1 MNADGIIEIPGLI
14 MLIACILRCTQ
25 YVIQSQSK
33 KSHCFWLASVLVFFT
48 VIRRELNYLPELFIS
63 SDFSILNHS
72 YDWWEDAILLVV
84 YLLIIG
90 LLAYA
95 WRYLWAVLKSVPVS
109 LYLIVVALAILEYM
123 GENAMI
129 IPESIGE
136 IVEEVAETGV
146 YAIALVYLWR
156 FKSIDF
162 ERDLSYRLHALRY
175 ANHKEYQ
182 Q

>member
-1 MNADGIIEIPGLI
+1 MTTDGIIEIPGLI

-33 KSHCFWLASVLVFFT
+33 QSYYFWLASVLIFFA

-63 SDFSILNHS
+63 SDFSLLNRS
-72 YDWWEDAILLVV
+72 YDWWEDAVLLVV

-90 LLAYA
+90 LLAYT

-123 GENAMI
+123 GENAII
-129 IPESIGE
+129 IPENIGE
-136 IVEEVAETGV
+136 IVEEIAETGV
-146 YAIALVYLWR
+146 YAVALVYLWR
-156 FKSIDF
+156 FKIIDF
-162 ERDLSYRLHALRY
+162 ERYLS
-175 ANHKEYQ
+175 HKLYSPCKT
-182 Q
+182 

>member
-1 MNADGIIEIPGLI
+1 MTTDGIIEIPGLI

-33 KSHCFWLASVLVFFT
+33 QSYYFWLASVLIFFA

-63 SDFSILNHS
+63 SDFSLLNRS
-72 YDWWEDAILLVV
+72 YDWWEDAVLLVV

-90 LLAYA
+90 LLAYT

-123 GENAMI
+123 GENAII
-129 IPESIGE
+129 IPENIGE
-136 IVEEVAETGV
+136 IVEEIAETGV
-146 YAIALVYLWR
+146 YAVALVYLWR
-156 FKSIDF
+156 FKTIDF
-162 ERDLSYRLHALRY
+162 ERELS
-175 ANHKEYQ
+175 HKLYSPCKT
-182 Q
+182 